1 MKSDIFGNVITA
13 LKANTTLVGLL
24 GTATQISAPNNLGS
38 STYPYATVK
47 GEDGLGEKRTGYR
60 SILEREQEGFIT
72 VEVYVKTAWKDAD
85 DIVSQIDKT
94 LISDTVTS
102 TWGWK
107 KVSDS
112 NIWIDEEKTYKK
124 TMRYSFNYLITDS

>member
-13 LKANTTLVGLL
+13 LKANSSLVTLL
-24 GTATQISAPNNLGS
+24 GTAAQISAPNKQGS
-38 STYPYATVK
+38 STYPYVTVK
-47 GEDGLGEKRTGYR
+47 GEDGLGEKRVGYR
-60 SILEREQEGFIT
+60 NIKERTQEGFAT
-72 VEVYVKTAWKDAD
+72 VEVYVKTTWKDAD

-94 LISDTVTS
+94 LISDTVTD

-107 KVSDS
+107 KITDS
-112 NIWIDEEKTYKK
+112 NVWIDEENTYKK